1 MDEANDEDRL
11 GAAAPL
17 SPRTY
22 ANVPVNAQQL
32 LPPRHNHNHNHHNH
46 HHDYRHHQQPH
57 AYANDPYES
66 SIAPFALDAAAQANF
81 ASHAATNLQV
91 VAANAATAHA
101 AASSPFANVPDPDD
115 FYRDYRGLQTSPA
128 VAPVPFQQVPM
139 ASTALPQSHA
149 APRDHPN
156 SQPSASRHPPAPA
169 KLTHATTAPA
179 GHGGIRP
186 ALRST
191 SSPID
196 DRSARHPSTG
206 SASASSGGFG
216 LGKQPS
222 VKDLKKRFDQ
232 AAPPPPPQPAVPR
245 QGSTRTAGLHGTSQS
260 RSSGASNTGQAAA
273 SYTNLRS
280 SVDKDAGGTSSR
292 STRRQKF
299 VEEDQTSS
307 NPKSFASR
315 MRPRPSVVTGAHGS
329 KTAPT
334 APARSPSVPTSPHS
348 TRPGGLLFGEILPQE
363 DGGRTAGFG
372 IRATS
377 QPRRTSESQVY
388 GLSPLESNQSP
399 AGDEEPSSPTDWY
412 RGVASSRPSSK
423 EVRPPQSS
431 HARAQSES
439 SGGKSAVSRPPHSR
453 QTRRSG
459 PPSQPPSP
467 SSRLPISVKKLGSSP
482 NPSTPS
488 TRSNSPS
495 LSHNL
500 SAGGRSSR
508 QRGASTTRAKTPT
521 TRSTTPTTS
530 TSKTPAHNPAASRRH
545 APSKIATPAGHT
557 GTRLAAFSTA
567 PPAKLSPPLR
577 SSRPRQSV
585 ASATTASSRLKTVDK
600 SGPSKP
606 ASKEDD
612 PTARRRKLSVGPI
625 DFAQRRETIK
635 LAYTKSIRET
645 QAREARHA
653 ASLKRK
659 KEQEAKVKAEAE
671 AAAAEAEAEAEAAAV
686 AAAAAALAAVAVAGE
701 IPTET
706 VPAGELDP
714 AASPRLE
721 PASFGLAEASHCDN
735 SSSSQAH
742 SQAQP
747 DSEPPLRIITGPV
760 PIGDVAAGHTKPSS
774 DSPTLGI
781 PGSFPSFGS
790 PQPDQEQPPQSAIS
804 TTSVITEFDNEPQT
818 EPASMA
824 GAAITRNG
832 LGINDASVYSPAR
845 EKATYHSPFDDNAA
859 DDDQLS
865 IKISLHALTLGQQGE
880 EIAPSTDVHEQ
891 EQPHLDHEDEDV
903 HQESFE
909 ASFEGQLNREKQ
921 VSTGD
926 LRPTTLDDQEQEYEP
941 RPYMPQVQHTTVT
954 ILSRESDF
962 MPLPKT
968 NDGPTSHEP
977 QMDSLEEFY
986 IGPHIRDNISALR
999 DSTFMSSEFSD
1010 DLMPSSVEAQRT
1022 PDTSQSLTIPGL
1034 LSPANRTSQY
1044 SAWTDFSLDSSDG
1057 GMDRMSKHAA
1067 FTSRDSTLRGRP
1079 ALLASESRPA
1089 SITEDIR
1096 GEDMHHDTDSAR
1108 SEGLPLGALQ
1118 LDRHQ
1123 LPELDTGY
1131 GFSVDYMAT
1140 PQKKARIPARP
1151 DHEPPPVPTPDNR
1164 SINEDHRPPSSG
1176 YYDQTRPSSYF
1187 QSTKDDEST
1196 FSLGPSR
1203 RQSEDYTQP
1212 LLTPHSVGGASMD
1225 STGNSFS
1232 GAPTLDVD
1240 PAAAASDEAKDSA
1253 SSSKQGSSKERSR
1266 LVQRQNVIKELID
1279 TEGSFVRDMN
1289 VIEEIYKGTAE
1300 ACPKLDSKT
1309 IKLIFRNTDEIIGF
1323 HTTFLA
1329 ELKESVSAV
1338 YCPKGRRSPLM
1349 KEGGRE
1355 DSMAS
1360 DSMTIGSTTSAS
1372 IKEIKETAA
1381 EPDVGKDRLTSI
1393 GPVFAKNIELMRVVH
1408 ESFLKTSDPASKRL
1422 IQIQEDDAVQVWL
1435 SECNEAAKDLT
1446 AAWNLDSLLIKP
1458 MQRITKYPN
1467 LIIQLLQYTP
1477 EDHPDREA
1485 LMAARVSL
1493 ENAILDINK
1502 TKKNFELVGQ
1512 IVGRKRKESDVRA
1525 GFARAFGK
1533 RVDKLQ
1539 ASASRIQEDTEYK
1552 ALHEK
1557 FGDDFLRLQVVL
1569 RDVEFYTR
1577 QVSEYVREF
1586 LQMLSAMELVMRLQP
1601 SPFPEIESKWARFN
1615 VSMRDMEKVA
1625 LDQHLAQVRKHVIE
1639 PFELVIRCYNHP
1651 GLAMKKRSKRRLDY
1665 ERAEQLKKGG
1675 KKVDKQLGELVEQYE
1690 ALNET
1695 LKKELP
1701 KLSAYTEKIGNICLG
1716 NFVCIQVKWF
1726 SIWKEK
1732 VKVVLEDAH
1741 VPEMAEVVQS
1751 FQRDFRDMEEQIGTI
1766 GLLNHSL
1773 KPRSSQ
1779 STTEDNTMSRSTSRA
1794 PELSPR
1800 DRGLSSTSDSMPGIS
1815 TPEFVRTNSGQFT
1828 LSPTATGSAP
1838 HQYYYRD
1845 QYAGLNVNG
1854 HSRHGG
1860 QVSPAHAGSTGRP
1873 GTGRSYDA
1881 PSGPRP
1887 SGDSASHMGQQHN
1900 RRDSGSTYNSNI
1912 QSQEH
1917 RRFSGLFHSALPP
1930 DDPDERGRASRSSS
1944 RERPAANG
1952 YNVMWLAASL
1962 FEFKIEETKTE
1973 AGYPY
1978 LTYQPGEIFDVIAEK
1993 GELWLAKNQDDP
2005 SNLVGWIWSK
2015 HFAKLADS

>member
-11 GAAAPL
+11 GTAAPL
-17 SPRTY
+17 SPRAY
-22 ANVPVNAQQL
+22 ANVTANAQL
-32 LPPRHNHNHNHHNH
+32 LPPRHEQ
-46 HHDYRHHQQPH
+46 DYRHQNNDPLLRHHHQQPYNH
-57 AYANDPYES
+57 ANDPS
-66 SIAPFALDAAAQANF
+66 LSPTDPFAFDAAAQANF
-81 ASHAATNLQV
+81 ASHAALNLQV

-101 AASSPFANVPDPDD
+101 HAAASNLFANVPDPDD
-115 FYRDYRGLQTSPA
+115 FYRDYRGVQTGPA
-128 VAPVPFQQVPM
+128 IVPVPSPPAPM
-139 ASTALPQSHA
+139 ASTTLPQPHALPHV
-149 APRDHPN
+149 HPN
-156 SQPSASRHPPAPA
+156 SQSSASRQPAAPA
-169 KLTHATTAPA
+169 KLTHAATAPA
-179 GHGGIRP
+179 GHSGTRP
-186 ALRST
+186 ALRS
-191 SSPID
+191 
-196 DRSARHPSTG
+196 
-206 SASASSGGFG
+206 ASGSSGYG

-232 AAPPPPPQPAVPR
+232 AAPPPPQPAVPR
-245 QGSTRTAGLHGTSQS
+245 QVSTRTAALRSTSQG
-260 RSSGASNTGQAAA
+260 RPSGGSNAGQAAA

-280 SVDKDAGGTSSR
+280 SVDKDAGSSSSR

-299 VEEDQTSS
+299 VEEDQMSS

-315 MRPRPSVVTGAHGS
+315 MRPKPPNPSIVTGTHSS
-329 KTAPT
+329 KTAS
-334 APARSPSVPTSPHS
+334 AASARSPSVPTSPRS
-348 TRPGGLLFGEILPQE
+348 GRPGGLLFGEILPQE

-372 IRATS
+372 IHTTS
-377 QPRRTSESQVY
+377 KPRRTSESQIY

-412 RGVASSRPSSK
+412 RGVASPRPSSK
-423 EVRPPQSS
+423 EARLPQTS
-431 HARAQSES
+431 HARAQSDS
-439 SGGKSAVSRPPHSR
+439 SGAKSALSRPPHPR
-453 QTRRSG
+453 QNRRSG

-467 SSRLPISVKKLGSSP
+467 SSRLPISVKKLSPSSNPSSP
-482 NPSTPS
+482 SS
-488 TRSNSPS
+488 RSNSPS
-495 LSHNL
+495 FPHNL

-508 QRGASTTRAKTPT
+508 QRGTSTTRAKTPT

-530 TSKTPAHNPAASRRH
+530 TSKTATHNSAASRRH
-545 APSKIATPAGHT
+545 VPSKIATPVGHT
-557 GTRLAAFSTA
+557 AARLAAFNAAAS
-567 PPAKLSPPLR
+567 PAKLSPPLR

-585 ASATTASSRLKTVDK
+585 ASASTASSRLKTVEK
-600 SGPSKP
+600 SGSSKP
-606 ASKEDD
+606 APKEDD
-612 PTARRRKLSVGPI
+612 PTPRRRKLSVGPI

-645 QAREARHA
+645 QAREARYA

-659 KEQEAKVKAEAE
+659 KEQEDKVKAEAE
-671 AAAAEAEAEAEAAAV
+671 AAAAEA
-686 AAAAAALAAVAVAGE
+686 AAAAALAAAAIAGAT
-701 IPTET
+701 PTEAA
-706 VPAGELDP
+706 PPGELSVP
-714 AASPRLE
+714 VSAPSE
-721 PASFGLAEASHCDN
+721 PTPSESVESSHGTD
-735 SSSSQAH
+735 SSITRTH
-742 SQAQP
+742 VQAQP
-747 DSEPPLRIITGPV
+747 DSEPQLRIITGSVPV
-760 PIGDVAAGHTKPSS
+760 GDVAVRPAKSS
-774 DSPTLGI
+774 LDSPTLGI

-790 PQPDQEQPPQSAIS
+790 PQLDQEPPPQSAIS
-804 TTSVITEFDNEPQT
+804 TTSVITEFDHEPQT
-818 EPASMA
+818 EPASMDGTA
-824 GAAITRNG
+824 VTRNG
-832 LGINDASVYSPAR
+832 LGIDNTSIYSPVR
-845 EKATYHSPFDDNAA
+845 EKATYHSPFDENAV

-865 IKISLHALTLGQQGE
+865 IKISLDALTLEQRGKEPASSADG
-880 EIAPSTDVHEQ
+880 HEQ
-891 EQPHLDHEDEDV
+891 EQLHQSHEDEDV
-903 HQESFE
+903 RQQSFE

-926 LRPTTLDDQEQEYEP
+926 LPPTALDDQEQEYEP
-941 RPYMPQVQHTTVT
+941 RPFMPQAQHTTVT

-962 MPLPKT
+962 MPRPKP
-968 NDGPTSHEP
+968 NDGPISHEP

-1010 DLMPSSVEAQRT
+1010 DFMPSSAEAQRT
-1022 PDTSQSLTIPGL
+1022 PDTSQSLTVPGL
-1034 LSPANRTSQY
+1034 LSPANRTSQH

-1057 GMDRMSKHAA
+1057 GMERLSKHAA

-1079 ALLASESRPA
+1079 AMLAAESRPA

-1096 GEDMHHDTDSAR
+1096 GEHMHHDADSAQ
-1108 SEGLPLGALQ
+1108 SEAHLLGTLQ

-1131 GFSVDYMAT
+1131 GFSVDYMST
-1140 PQKKARIPARP
+1140 PPKKAHVPARP

-1164 SINEDHRPPSSG
+1164 SIHEDHRPPSSG

-1196 FSLGPSR
+1196 FSIGPSR
-1203 RQSEDYTQP
+1203 RQSEEYAQP
-1212 LLTPHSVGGASMD
+1212 LLTPHSIGGASME
-1225 STGNSFS
+1225 STGNGFS
-1232 GAPTLDVD
+1232 TSSTLDVD
-1240 PAAAASDEAKDSA
+1240 PAATASDEAKDPA
-1253 SSSKQGSSKERSR
+1253 SSAKQGSSKERNR

-1300 ACPKLDSKT
+1300 ACPNLDSKT

-1329 ELKESVSAV
+1329 ELKESVSVV
-1338 YCPKGRRSPLM
+1338 YSPKGRRSPL

-1355 DSMAS
+1355 DSMMS

-1372 IKEIKETAA
+1372 VKEIKETAA
-1381 EPDVGKDRLTSI
+1381 EPDDSRDRLTSI
-1393 GPVFAKNIELMRVVH
+1393 GPVFAKNIERMRVVH

-1485 LMAARVSL
+1485 LTAARVSL

-1533 RVDKLQ
+1533 RIDKLQ
-1539 ASASRIQEDTEYK
+1539 SSSAHVQEDTEYK
-1552 ALHEK
+1552 ALQEK

-1601 SPFPEIESKWARFN
+1601 SPYPEIESKWARFN

-1651 GLAMKKRSKRRLDY
+1651 GLAMKKRTKRRADY

-1716 NFVCIQVKWF
+1716 NFVCIQVRWF

-1741 VPEMAEVVQS
+1741 VPEMADVVQS

-1766 GLLNHSL
+1766 GLLNHSQ

-1779 STTEDNTMSRSTSRA
+1779 STTEDNTMSRSTSRV

-1800 DRGLSSTSDSMPGIS
+1800 ARGLSSTSDSMTGLA
-1815 TPEFVRTNSGQFT
+1815 TPDFVRTNSGQFT
-1828 LSPTATGSAP
+1828 LSPTAASSTP
-1838 HQYYYRD
+1838 HHYYFRD

-1860 QVSPAHAGSTGRP
+1860 HVSPAHAGSTGRP

-1881 PSGPRP
+1881 PRP
-1887 SGDSASHMGQQHN
+1887 SGDSANHAGQHS
-1900 RRDSGSTYNSNI
+1900 RRDSGSTYNSNM